1 MAELLNDQAIDE
13 KTDVFTDQSI
23 DQAIEAEETLS
34 KEQAEAE
41 FIASASPVLSRDD
54 FFSFFKSVFA
64 AGSAVSGLNSLVI
77 QEDETG
83 ARLASDKLY
92 NILEG
97 SPVLR
102 KLIENGGVLCLD
114 WFIILSWAGKK
125 AVACVAEKAGTDT
138 AGAVQKI
145 AERAGNSFAGG
156 VLNRLMFWRKKN

>member
-1 MAELLNDQAIDE
+1 MEENE
-13 KTDVFTDQSI
+13 KEDVFTDQTI
-23 DQAIEAEETLS
+23 DQAIAEEEKLS
-34 KEQAEAE
+34 REQAEAE
-41 FIASASPVLSRDD
+41 FIANSAPVLSRDD

-77 QEDETG
+77 QDDEAG

-92 NILEG
+92 NVIEQ

-102 KLIENGGVLCLD
+102 KLIENGGILCLD

-138 AGAVQKI
+138 AGAVHKI

-156 VLNRLMFWRKKN
+156 VLNRLKFWSKKDA

>member
-1 MAELLNDQAIDE
+1 MEENE
-13 KTDVFTDQSI
+13 KADVFNDQSI
-23 DQAIEAEETLS
+23 DQAIAQEETLS
-34 KEQAEAE
+34 KEQAEAD
-41 FIASASPVLSRDD
+41 FIANAAPVLSRDE
-54 FFSFFKSVFA
+54 FFSFFKSIFA

-77 QEDETG
+77 QDDEAG

-92 NILEG
+92 NVIEQ

-102 KLIENGGVLCLD
+102 KLIENGGILCLD

-156 VLNRLMFWRKKN
+156 VLHRLKFWSKKDA

>member
-1 MAELLNDQAIDE
+1 MEENE
-13 KTDVFTDQSI
+13 KSDVFNDQSI
-23 DQAIEAEETLS
+23 DQAIEAEEKLS
-34 KEQAEAE
+34 KEQAEAD
-41 FIASASPVLSRDD
+41 FIANAAPVLSRDE

-64 AGSAVSGLNSLVI
+64 AGSAVSGLNSLII
-77 QEDETG
+77 QDDEAG

-92 NILEG
+92 NVIEQ

-102 KLIENGGVLCLD
+102 KLIENGGILCLD

-156 VLNRLMFWRKKN
+156 VLNRLMFWKKK